1 MYVWQPVVRRSQYNY
16 TPLCC
21 IIHYSVHSWWLPT
34 GRNTMIWLKPLFSDS
49 FITYCTCTVC
59 GNGLKS
65 NLEKIN
71 FTQSAFFSVFLFI
84 NIPFL
89 QKISDH
95 STVCLTTFQWVQ
107 RLHVFLFWNTICVE
121 LSVFSSWSLLKCL
134 IFSHCCLWLHICMHT
149 CRWCELVIQ
158 PDLLTQFWDILWMHC
173 SQPLNLLE
181 SSRMSGRR
189 FREHLWVYYSFNCI
203 YMYV

>member
-1 MYVWQPVVRRSQYNY
+1 MLYHTLFYHDLTETFVLRQFHHILYVR
-16 TPLCC
+16 
-21 IIHYSVHSWWLPT
+21 
-34 GRNTMIWLKPLFSDS
+34 
-49 FITYCTCTVC
+49 
-59 GNGLKS
+59 S

-71 FTQSAFFSVFLFI
+71 ITQSAFFSVFLFI

-89 QKISDH
+89 QKISDR

-107 RLHVFLFWNTICVE
+107 RLHVFFILEHYPCRAQRF
-121 LSVFSSWSLLKCL
+121 LKLKFAKCL
-134 IFSHCCLWLHICMHT
+134 IFSRCCLWLLICMHT

-203 YMYV
+203 YL